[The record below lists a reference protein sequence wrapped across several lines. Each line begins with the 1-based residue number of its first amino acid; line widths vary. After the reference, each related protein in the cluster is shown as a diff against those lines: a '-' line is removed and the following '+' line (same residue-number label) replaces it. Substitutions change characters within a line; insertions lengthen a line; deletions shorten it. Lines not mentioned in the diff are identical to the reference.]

1 MVTVVMASGTAVC
14 CLCGTLLADAN
25 TTTCLNCLRTQVD
38 ITDTLQKQVPLQFCR
53 QCSRYLRPPWIPCD
67 LESPELLQ
75 LCLRKIKGL
84 NKLKLIDAAFLW
96 TEPHSRR
103 LKVKLTVQKEV
114 MQGSMLE
121 QTCVVEFVV
130 NNLQCD
136 DCKRTWTPH
145 TWVANVQVRQR
156 VPHQRTFHFLE
167 QLILKHSAHD
177 KVTSLKQK
185 DQGVD
190 FHFANKSHAAR
201 FVDFLQSVVPIS
213 VKQAKQLIS
222 QDDKSNTYNY
232 KYTYSVEIL
241 PICRD
246 DVIVLP
252 AAWRGSLGGIGPVV
266 LCYKVTTSIHL
277 VDTETLAMAEIQND
291 RYWKS
296 PFTSLGSTANLV
308 QFVVLN
314 VEGGE
319 PWTRK
324 PQQAMEVD
332 SSIKSNPAFF
342 HRPGFTKFSTVDVEV
357 ARETDLG
364 ENQTTFRVRSHLGHL
379 LKAGDLVMG
388 YDLQTLVGNGS
399 DSERITERTPDVILV
414 KKVYPKRERIFT
426 LNRMQVDRGP
436 KAEAQFEEFM
446 DDLETD
452 PESRSRINLY
462 RKKDLPA
469 EPVQPAE
476 ADFPGVRIE
485 ELLSHLT
492 LEESKVPE
500 ELD

>member
-1 MVTVVMASGTAVC
+1 MASGTAVC
-14 CLCGTLLADAN
+14 CLCGTLLPDAT

-38 ITDTLQKQVPLQFCR
+38 ITEALQKQVSLQFCR
-53 QCSRYLRPPWIPCD
+53 QCSRYLRPPWVPCD
-67 LESPELLQ
+67 LESAELLQ
-75 LCLRKIKGL
+75 LCLRKIHNL

-103 LKVKLTVQKEV
+103 LKVKLTVQKEIQ
-114 MQGSMLE
+114 QGSVLE
-121 QTCVVEFVV
+121 QTCVVEFIVT
-130 NNLQCD
+130 NLQCD

-156 VPHQRTFHFLE
+156 VPHQRTFYFLE

-241 PICRD
+241 PVCRD
-246 DVIVLP
+246 DVVVLP
-252 AAWRGSLGGIGPVV
+252 SSWSNNLGGLGPVV
-266 LCYKVTTSIHL
+266 LCYKVSTSLHL
-277 VDTETLAMAEIQND
+277 IDPETLAMAEIQNE
-291 RYWKS
+291 RFWKS
-296 PFTSLGSTANLV
+296 PFSSLGTPAQLV
-308 QFVVLN
+308 EFIVLN

-319 PWTRK
+319 PWLRK

-332 SSIKSNPAFF
+332 GLKVSPAFF
-342 HRPGFTKFSTVDVEV
+342 HRPGFAKFSLVDVEV
-357 ARETDLG
+357 AREKDLG

-379 LKAGDLVMG
+379 LKAGDTVLG
-388 YDLQTLVGNGS
+388 YDLQTLIGNAE
-399 DSERITERTPDVILV
+399 DSERFTERTPDVILV

-426 LNRMQVDRGP
+426 LNRMQVDHGP

-452 PESRSRINLY
+452 PDSRARINLY
-462 RKKDLPA
+462 RKKNLVPEAVAPPPA
-469 EPVQPAE
+469 E
-476 ADFPGVRIE
+476 DFPGVRID

-492 LEESKVPE
+492 LEEAKADVPE
-500 ELD
+500 EID